1 MPRRRTRG
9 RLSPWRAPPEHST
22 TTLRAPVTYACHAH
36 PFAPGRN
43 PNGPLERQNS
53 QLRRA
58 RRRGALLRRF
68 APPPRA
74 PKPPSR
80 PISDEWPRLDPEDL
94 RSKPLDPDP
103 AAHVRGYR
111 FGLNFLL
118 KRPPVL
124 LKSTRSPNFCK
135 NNYAEVLILTRSP
148 LSFTRF
154 NPAVQPWFFYE
165 LDPGV
170 NVYLRLGP
178 RF

>member
-1 MPRRRTRG
+1 MPDPKPARFD
-9 RLSPWRAPPEHST
+9 PWDAGMVSSDEAPPRSK
-22 TTLRAPVTYACHAH
+22 VS
-36 PFAPGRN
+36 GD
-43 PNGPLERQNS
+43 
-53 QLRRA
+53 
-58 RRRGALLRRF
+58 GA
-68 APPPRA
+68 ASRA

-124 LKSTRSPNFCK
+124 LKSTRSPNLFK

-154 NPAVQPWFFYE
+154 KPAVQPWFFYE

-170 NVYLRLGP
+170 NI
-178 RF
+178 